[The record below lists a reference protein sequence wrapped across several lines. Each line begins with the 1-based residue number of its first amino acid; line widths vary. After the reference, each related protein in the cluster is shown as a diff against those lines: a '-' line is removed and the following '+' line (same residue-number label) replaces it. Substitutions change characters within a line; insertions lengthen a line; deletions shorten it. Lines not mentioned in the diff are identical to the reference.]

1 MYYRRALKLQAFLD
15 MASESGKLLQI
26 PGGAL
31 FLVPSKIVT
40 DLCSVFLAEILEGY
54 KAVADPAE
62 EEKKSQRSL
71 SSQLEAVADMK
82 FTYVATCQIY
92 GNQKQ
97 SGDRRANRYLELDGE
112 VSHFFRERNKNWNIL
127 PITRYDISKMFFV
140 QFYETSSVDV
150 YFSS

>member
-1 MYYRRALKLQAFLD
+1 M
-15 MASESGKLLQI
+15 
-26 PGGAL
+26 
-31 FLVPSKIVT
+31 
-40 DLCSVFLAEILEGY
+40 
-54 KAVADPAE
+54 
-62 EEKKSQRSL
+62 

-92 GNQKQ
+92 GNKKQ
-97 SGDRRANRYLELDGE
+97 SGDRRANRYLELEGE